1 MREKE
6 EGQAY
11 LVNYSPLSLII
22 LFETRFHF
30 VAHAGLELAQGS
42 LQLMIVL
49 SLPSVCYDYT
59 VDFLLFINFN
69 IHQVQFPLF

>member
-1 MREKE
+1 MREK

-49 SLPSVCYDYT
+49 YAFCVL
-59 VDFLLFINFN
+59 
-69 IHQVQFPLF
+69 

>member
-1 MREKE
+1 MREK

-49 SLPSVCYDYT
+49 CAFCVLWLYRWFP
-59 VDFLLFINFN
+59 FIY
-69 IHQVQFPLF
+69 

>member
-1 MREKE
+1 MREK

-49 SLPSVCYDYT
+49 CAFCVL
-59 VDFLLFINFN
+59 
-69 IHQVQFPLF
+69 